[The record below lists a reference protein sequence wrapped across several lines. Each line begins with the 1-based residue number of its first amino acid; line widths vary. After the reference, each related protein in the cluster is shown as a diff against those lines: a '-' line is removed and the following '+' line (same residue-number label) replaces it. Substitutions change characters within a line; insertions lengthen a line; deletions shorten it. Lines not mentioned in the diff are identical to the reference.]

1 MSLVEMLDRLDT
13 ALTPDEELAII
24 QADVPQDNRRK
35 QLELDHIRLEMLCND
50 ILCTCGNPYN

>member
-1 MSLVEMLDRLDT
+1 MSLVEMLDRVDT

-35 QLELDHIRLEMLCND
+35 QLELDRIRLELLCND
-50 ILCTCGNPYN
+50 ILYTCGNPYN